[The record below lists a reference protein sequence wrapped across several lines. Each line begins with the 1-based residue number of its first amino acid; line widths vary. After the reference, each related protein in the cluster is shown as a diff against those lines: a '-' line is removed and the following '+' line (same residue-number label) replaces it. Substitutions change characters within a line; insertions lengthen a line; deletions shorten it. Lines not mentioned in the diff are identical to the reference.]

1 MQENNNEEK
10 KEKTIDIKGTLQEFI
25 EEEPQEISQEE
36 AIQSYK
42 EGDIIEYKPKKRKKN
57 EEDDENE
64 DDEHLK
70 RIKRELLESLKRV
83 DMMEK
88 KIFEEKEDSL
98 KNIKVKSGSQ
108 KAQEKEKV
116 IEQMRQKMKEENNR
130 LDGISVQWK
139 KLEKKEVQE
148 QQNRTHYL

>member
-116 IEQMRQKMKEENNR
+116 IEQMRQKMQEE
-130 LDGISVQWK
+130 
-139 KLEKKEVQE
+139 EKGRSRE
-148 QQNRTHYL
+148 

>member
-116 IEQMRQKMKEENNR
+116 IEQMRQKMKEE
-130 LDGISVQWK
+130 
-139 KLEKKEVQE
+139 EKGRRRE
-148 QQNRTHYL
+148 

>member
-36 AIQSYK
+36 AIQAYK
-42 EGDIIEYKPKKRKKN
+42 EGDIIEYKPKRRKKN

-108 KAQEKEKV
+108 KTQEKEKV
-116 IEQMRQKMKEENNR
+116 MEQMRQKMQEKEKGRSRE
-130 LDGISVQWK
+130 
-139 KLEKKEVQE
+139 
-148 QQNRTHYL
+148 

>member
-10 KEKTIDIKGTLQEFI
+10 KEKTIDIKGTIQEFI
-25 EEEPQEISQEE
+25 EEEPQELSQEE

-116 IEQMRQKMKEENNR
+116 IEQMRQKMKEE
-130 LDGISVQWK
+130 
-139 KLEKKEVQE
+139 EKGRSRE
-148 QQNRTHYL
+148 

>member
-42 EGDIIEYKPKKRKKN
+42 EGDIIEYKPKRRKKN

-64 DDEHLK
+64 DDDHLK

-116 IEQMRQKMKEENNR
+116 IEQMKQKMQEE
-130 LDGISVQWK
+130 
-139 KLEKKEVQE
+139 EKGRSRE
-148 QQNRTHYL
+148 

>member
-10 KEKTIDIKGTLQEFI
+10 KKTTIDIKGTLQEFI

-108 KAQEKEKV
+108 KTKEKEKV
-116 IEQMRQKMKEENNR
+116 IEQMRQKMQEE
-130 LDGISVQWK
+130 
-139 KLEKKEVQE
+139 EKGRSRE
-148 QQNRTHYL
+148 

>member
-36 AIQSYK
+36 AIESYK

-116 IEQMRQKMKEENNR
+116 IEQMRQKMQEE
-130 LDGISVQWK
+130 
-139 KLEKKEVQE
+139 EKGRIRE
-148 QQNRTHYL
+148 

>member
-98 KNIKVKSGSQ
+98 KSIKVKSGSQ

-116 IEQMRQKMKEENNR
+116 IEQMRQKMKEE
-130 LDGISVQWK
+130 
-139 KLEKKEVQE
+139 EKGRRRE
-148 QQNRTHYL
+148 

>member
-108 KAQEKEKV
+108 KTKEKEKV
-116 IEQMRQKMKEENNR
+116 IEQMRQKMQEE
-130 LDGISVQWK
+130 
-139 KLEKKEVQE
+139 EKGRSRE
-148 QQNRTHYL
+148 